1 MGPAEYAG
9 PICTMHY
16 RFNALQNGRSGR
28 SGRSGSILTP
38 HKKST
43 TFFTNP
49 LAESCRCNLVG
60 KLIRVTMSRESENK
74 LNCHSLQALAID
86 ASFFVCSVFMVGR
99 ACSKYSC
106 FTGNGEGHEDSL
118 SYTRRHIAS
127 CKRSQKK
134 IPDW

>member
-1 MGPAEYAG
+1 
-9 PICTMHY
+9 
-16 RFNALQNGRSGR
+16 
-28 SGRSGSILTP
+28 
-38 HKKST
+38 
-43 TFFTNP
+43 
-49 LAESCRCNLVG
+49 
-60 KLIRVTMSRESENK
+60 MSRESENK

-99 ACSKYSC
+99 ACSKYSGL
-106 FTGNGEGHEDSL
+106 TGNGEGHKDSL